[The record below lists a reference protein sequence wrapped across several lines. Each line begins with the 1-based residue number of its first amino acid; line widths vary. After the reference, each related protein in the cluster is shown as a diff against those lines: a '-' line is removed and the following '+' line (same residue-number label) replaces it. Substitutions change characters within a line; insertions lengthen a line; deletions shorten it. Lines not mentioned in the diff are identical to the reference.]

1 MRMIYSGF
9 YSTAEQTVAEIW
21 SSDSTLFIFDTNCLL
36 NLYRCEDHTREEI
49 LNVMRAIETRIW
61 IPFQVGYEYQRNRHT
76 VIQDSITSLTKIQ
89 DGLQRIYS
97 ENLLSPGG
105 VKKHLYS
112 ALSDEASALQLKL
125 KETIEE
131 FINNKITPRI
141 TSKKEISSHDS
152 IRDQI
157 DAIINNNVGNLP
169 TQEVID
175 NINTEGNIRY
185 ENKIPPGFKDA
196 AKKTTSYYSGLTLQ
210 DKFGDLYIW
219 KEIIERSKQEEVKN
233 VIFVCDDTKE
243 DWWFEHAGRTHGP
256 LESLKTE
263 ICKEA
268 NIDNFR
274 LVSQST
280 FLHDATKYLRNVDVS
295 AASLKEVE
303 GLSQTTR
310 DDDIKIR
317 YSPVTKFFNF
327 GRNRYKYL
335 DNEQLSL
342 LNDEEL
348 KSHYHHSL
356 DFHNSLDFHST
367 KSPSQSLMT
376 VYESASNEAERIL
389 TELKDNSNR
398 LFEIVSPA
406 SYEGTVMR
414 LTMSLRKAS
423 YSAASIQ
430 TYLDLMD
437 GDEDEE
443 KYIQKE
449 YKPFIL
455 AIFELNINIEKAKK
469 LLSRLS

>member
-1 MRMIYSGF
+1 MRMMYSGF

-49 LNVMRAIETRIW
+49 LNVMRAIERRIW

-76 VIQDSITSLTKIQ
+76 VIQESITSLTKIQ

-112 ALSDEASALQLKL
+112 ALSDETSDLQLKL

-141 TSKKEISSHDS
+141 TSKKEISNHDS
-152 IRDQI
+152 IRDEI
-157 DAIINNNVGNLP
+157 DAIINNNVGELP
-169 TQEVID
+169 TQERID
-175 NINTEGNIRY
+175 SINTEGNIRY
-185 ENKIPPGFKDA
+185 DNKIPPGFKDA

-268 NIDNFR
+268 NIENFR

-303 GLSQTTR
+303 GLSQNTR
-310 DDDIKIR
+310 EDDIRIH
-317 YSPVTKFFNF
+317 YSPTTNFFKF
-327 GRNRYKYL
+327 GRSKYKYL
-335 DNEQLSL
+335 DNDQLSL
-342 LNDEEL
+342 LNDEEI
-348 KSHYHHSL
+348 KNHYHY
-356 DFHNSLDFHST
+356 SLDFHSPKT
-367 KSPSQSLMT
+367 PSQSLFN

-389 TELKDNSNR
+389 AELKDNCNR
-398 LFEIVSPA
+398 LFEIVSPE
-406 SYEGTVMR
+406 SYESTVKR
-414 LTMSLRKAS
+414 LTMSLHKAS
-423 YSAASIQ
+423 YSAERLQS
-430 TYLDLMD
+430 YLDLMD
-437 GDEDEE
+437 GDEDED

-449 YKPFIL
+449 YKPFII
-455 AIFELNINIEKAKK
+455 AIIELNMNIEKAKK

>member
-1 MRMIYSGF
+1 MRTMYSGF

-21 SSDSTLFIFDTNCLL
+21 GSDSTLFIFDTNCLL

-49 LNVMRAIETRIW
+49 LNVMRAIERRIW

-76 VIQDSITSLTKIQ
+76 VIQESISSLTKIQ

-112 ALSDEASALQLKL
+112 ALSDEASALQLQL

-131 FINNKITPRI
+131 FINIKITPRI

-157 DAIINNNVGNLP
+157 DAIINNNVGGLP
-169 TQEVID
+169 TQELID
-175 NINTEGNIRY
+175 CINTEGTIRY
-185 ENKIPPGFKDA
+185 DNKIPPGFKDA

-303 GLSQTTR
+303 GLSQNTR
-310 DDDIKIR
+310 DDSIR
-317 YSPVTKFFNF
+317 IHYTPTTNFLSF
-327 GRNRYKYL
+327 GRNRYNLL
-335 DNEQLSL
+335 DKDQLSL
-342 LNDEEL
+342 LNDEEI
-348 KSHYHHSL
+348 KNKYHHHSI
-356 DFHNSLDFHST
+356 DFHST
-367 KSPSQSLMT
+367 KSPSQSLLGI
-376 VYESASNEAERIL
+376 YESASTEAERTL
-389 TELKDNSNR
+389 VELKDNCSS
-398 LFEIVSPA
+398 LLEIVSPA
-406 SYEGTVMR
+406 SYENTVR
-414 LTMSLRKAS
+414 RITMSLRKAS
-423 YSAASIQ
+423 YAADSIQ
-430 TYLDLMD
+430 SYLDLMD
-437 GDEDEE
+437 GDEDED
-443 KYIQKE
+443 KYIEKE

-455 AIFELNINIEKAKK
+455 AIIELNMNIEKGKK